1 MKGNRMSYP
10 NQLIIQCVPEERQR
24 NERYGSLSRKAEI
37 VAARLLNDG
46 SASHIVFLHFALHK
60 KDHKFELSKKELK
73 KYLGISEKQYRKAI
87 DVLKEKGYM
96 VQRNPTS
103 NIYYFKRI
111 PDQYRNMDILDIITS
126 NNQENATASNGN
138 DTLWENNIALQGKN
152 LDLQDKNNAVEIHR
166 NKTYITN
173 NTVIGTATNDTFT
186 VDLPAEENEDIEKI
200 FSKKEKQEIF
210 HNSDVAYKFKAKY
223 QSQLRSTQWCNTAD
237 GIKIELILKK
247 YLSTHRE
254 SDELKRLGDKYGRI
268 VNGWDCDKQTPI
280 IVYATSYLTKEQMKH
295 NIDGIPKEYY
305 V

>member
-1 MKGNRMSYP
+1 MSYP
-10 NQLIIQCVPEERQR
+10 NQLIIQCVPEERKR

-46 SASHIVFLHFALHK
+46 SASHIVFLYFALHK

-111 PDQYRNMDILDIITS
+111 PDNYKDKDILDIISS
-126 NNQENATASNGN
+126 NEQEIDPASNGG
-138 DTLWENNIALQGKN
+138 DTLRENNVALQGEI
-152 LDLQDKNNAVEIHR
+152 LDLQDKNNALEVHR
-166 NKTYITN
+166 NNTDITN
-173 NTVIGTATNDTFT
+173 TTVIETATNDTFA
-186 VDLPAEENEDIEKI
+186 VDLPAEENKEEPTI
-200 FSKKEKQEIF
+200 FSTKEEQVSF
-210 HNSDVAYKFKAKY
+210 RNSDVGYKFKTKY
-223 QSQLRSTQWCNTAD
+223 QSRLRSAQWRNTAD
-237 GIKIELILKK
+237 GIKIEQILKK

-268 VNGWDCDKQTPI
+268 INGWDSEKQTPI
-280 IVYATSYLTKEQMKH
+280 IVYATSFLTQAQMKH

-305 V
+305 I

>member
-1 MKGNRMSYP
+1 MSYP
-10 NQLIIQCVPEERQR
+10 NQLIIQCIPEERKR

-60 KDHKFELSKKELK
+60 KDHKYELSKKELE

-96 VQRNPTS
+96 VQRTPTS

-111 PDQYRNMDILDIITS
+111 PDQYKDMDILDIITS
-126 NNQENATASNGN
+126 SNQKNAPASKRN
-138 DTLWENNIALQGKN
+138 DTLRENDIALQGGN
-152 LDLQDKNNAVEIHR
+152 FDLQDENNAVEVHR
-166 NKTYITN
+166 NKTNITN
-173 NTVIGTATNDTFT
+173 NTVIETATNDTFA
-186 VDLPAEENEDIEKI
+186 VDLPTEENEDIAMI
-200 FSKKEKQEIF
+200 FSKKEEQENF
-210 HNSDVAYKFKAKY
+210 HNSDVGYKFKAKY
-223 QSQLRSTQWCNTAD
+223 QSQLKSAQWCNTAD
-237 GIKIELILKK
+237 GIKIERILKK

-268 VNGWDCDKQTPI
+268 VNGWDSEKQTPI
-280 IVYATSYLTKEQMKH
+280 IVYATSFLTKAQMKH

-305 V
+305 I

>member
-126 NNQENATASNGN
+126 NDQENATASNGN
-138 DTLWENNIALQGKN
+138 DTLWENNLALQGKN
-152 LDLQDKNNAVEIHR
+152 LDLQDENNAVEVHR

-200 FSKKEKQEIF
+200 FSKKEEQEIF

-223 QSQLRSTQWCNTAD
+223 QSQLRSAQWCNTAD